1 MRDALKAVGQFLKVD
16 KISKAV
22 AAFVAAFLVT
32 DLGLDAAVAEAVG
45 SSLAIAVTV
54 YLSPKNAEPEP
65 EFEPPTFEGSD

>member
-1 MRDALKAVGQFLKVD
+1 MRDALKAVGQFLKVG

-32 DLGLDAAVAEAVG
+32 DLGLDAAVAEAIG

-54 YLSPKNAEPEP
+54 YLSPKNTEPES
-65 EFEPPTFEGSD
+65 EPFTFEGSD